1 VRAKKVDCRFG
12 QKHHNIPLP
21 RHSQVTAIRNFVMA
35 RGAQL
40 THVRVLVVDDNAA
53 ILDRVGGM
61 LQTEY
66 QVIGKLGDGNCV
78 CAEVK
83 KLRPDLIVLDISMG
97 EHSGIE
103 IAQQLREQG
112 YMGEIVF
119 LTVHEDPDFVSAAI
133 GAGGRGY
140 VIKSRMNIDL
150 GLAVKAALSHQIFVS
165 SPLHDM

>member
-1 VRAKKVDCRFG
+1 MSDA
-12 QKHHNIPLP
+12 
-21 RHSQVTAIRNFVMA
+21 
-35 RGAQL
+35 
-40 THVRVLVVDDNAA
+40 RVLLVDDNAA
-53 ILDRVGGM
+53 IMDRASDM
-61 LQTEY
+61 LQTDY
-66 QVIGKLGDGNCV
+66 QIIGKLADGNSV

-83 KLRPDLIVLDISMG
+83 KLRPDITVLDISMG

-112 YMGEIVF
+112 YMGEIIF

-150 GLAVKAALSHQIFVS
+150 GLAVKAVLSHRIFLS
-165 SPLHDM
+165 SPLQNK